1 MTNEDLVYRIQNSTG
16 DVKKQ
21 SLEELYRQ
29 NKGLIAKAAK
39 KYKAYAEFDDLMQ
52 EGYIGLCNAADSYEP
67 GKGAT
72 YATYAYRVICGTM
85 LNYLRNS
92 KHLVYIPA
100 HIKAKV
106 SQYRKILEVYQK
118 TSGEIPSINNIAVLM
133 GVTPDDVEAIAVA
146 AGQMQTKSLSDPVPE
161 TDDMKLED
169 SIADPVDRIGELVD
183 NMADQVMNRKLW
195 QCVDSLGGR
204 QAEILRMKYQDG
216 KTYSDIAD
224 EYGVSLERIRQDH
237 NLAIKRIQT
246 KPAFKEIRLYFQ
258 PNYYQKTGLNYF
270 RNRFSSM
277 PEEYVIR
284 LEEKLS
290 AGGFKLTD
298 LHKAEIFNQQQ

>member
-39 KYKAYAEFDDLMQ
+39 KYKAFAEFEDLAQ
-52 EGYIGLCNAADSYEP
+52 EGFIGLSNAADSYEP
-67 GKGAT
+67 GKGAA

-92 KHLVYIPA
+92 RHVVYIPA

-133 GVTPDDVEAIAVA
+133 GVTPDDVETIAVA
-146 AGQMQTKSLSDPVPE
+146 AGQMQTRSLSDPVPE

-204 QAEILRMKYQDG
+204 QAEILRKKYQDG

-224 EYGVSLERIRQDH
+224 EYGVTLERIRQDH
-237 NLAIKRIQT
+237 NLAIKRIQK

-258 PNYYQKTGLNYF
+258 PNYYQKTGLNHF
-270 RNRFSSM
+270 RRSFSSL
-277 PEEYVIR
+277 PEEYVLR
-284 LEEKLS
+284 LEEKLT
-290 AGGFKLTD
+290 ARGLKLTD
-298 LHKAEIFNQQQ
+298 LHKAEIFNHQQ